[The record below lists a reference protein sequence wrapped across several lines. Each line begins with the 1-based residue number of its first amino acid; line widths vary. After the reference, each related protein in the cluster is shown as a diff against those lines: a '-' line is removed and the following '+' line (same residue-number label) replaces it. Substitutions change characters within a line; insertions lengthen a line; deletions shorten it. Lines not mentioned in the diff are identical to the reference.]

1 MRTLFRFVQ
10 QPLRATLA
18 AVTVTL
24 ASCTLDVGQGRS
36 NCQVYGQSPSGSANG
51 LTVLVNL
58 PATCPFRINSI
69 PQAMAFSA
77 TILASSAFTP
87 DGSILYHFLTHRQG
101 SVTPQGT
108 IVWAESTNGLV
119 RTAITRAYAAATG
132 YFTMNGTPSS
142 TAGLGEDRW
151 YLGATQLDSA
161 SFGETVGSTAYV
173 RLNYYREYNTTIET
187 DVVFA
192 NPYEPVT
199 LAVNVPP
206 WVPSPHRHVWYR
218 NGEFVGEGG
227 QAMVVGA
234 GGPSETVDFEVV
246 TTGSDDT
253 QMRGGRSITSRE
265 QSCSDP
271 TVFIC

>member
-1 MRTLFRFVQ
+1 MRILFRFAQ
-10 QPLRATLA
+10 RPILATLVA
-18 AVTVTL
+18 ATVAL
-24 ASCTLDVGQGRS
+24 AACSLDVGLGRS
-36 NCQVYGQSPSGSANG
+36 NCTVYGQNPTGSANG

-58 PATCPFRINSI
+58 PQTCPFRINYI

-77 TILASSAFTP
+77 TILASSAYTP
-87 DGSILYHFLTHRQG
+87 DGSILYHMLTNRQG
-101 SVTPQGT
+101 TPTPQGT
-108 IVWAESTNGLV
+108 TEWVESTSGLV
-119 RTAITRAYAAATG
+119 RTAVTRAYSAATG
-132 YFTMNGTPSS
+132 YFTINGTPSS

-151 YLGATQLDSA
+151 YLGASQLDSA
-161 SFGETVGSTAYV
+161 NFGATVGSTAYV
-173 RLNYYREYNTTIET
+173 RLNYYREFNTTIET
-187 DVVFA
+187 DVAFA

-199 LAVNVPP
+199 LTVNVPP

-218 NGEFVGEGG
+218 NGEFIGEGG

-246 TTGSDDT
+246 TTGSDGT

-271 TVFIC
+271 NVFIC